1 MLLLLPLLPPLLML
15 LAATDMLDH
24 STGTPSLLLT
34 PMELLSLLMSQPLLL
49 PVLTI
54 LLPRVCMVECMLALP
69 QLSMVLAMVPVT
81 VLAMLLM
88 LDLLPTQMELLS
100 QLMSLQLL
108 LLVLTTW
115 QPMDTKNYC

>member
-1 MLLLLPLLPPLLML
+1 M
-15 LAATDMLDH
+15 
-24 STGTPSLLLT
+24 GTPSLLLT
-34 PMELLSLLMSQPLLL
+34 PTELLSLLMSQPLLL
-49 PVLTI
+49 PALTI
-54 LLPRVCMVECMLALP
+54 LLPRACLVECMLALP
-69 QLSMVLAMVPVT
+69 QLSMVLAMGPVT

-88 LDLLPTQMELLS
+88 LDLLLTLTELLS